1 LTHSEREDLPTT
13 AANILVADDDP
24 LYRLLLERSA
34 RAWGYRPVVVCD
46 GAEAWS
52 ALAQPDGPR
61 IALLDWVMPGMDGL
75 EVCRR
80 IRRAGLPHYIYLIL
94 LTAKTEP
101 HDLIAGLEAGADEFV
116 GKPVKLEQL
125 RLRVKT
131 GERIVDARTRRR
143 APDQSEMLLEQLR
156 RVSAGLFR
164 TQEEE
169 RSRIARELHEGV
181 AQDLSSVLM
190 QLGVAG
196 YAPPERREEIL
207 QRVAS
212 TTESTIRSVRS
223 LAYALYPLLLDEIGL
238 VAALQHYAGAMW
250 SDRNTEI
257 ELVLAAGF
265 GRVDVDVERALFRI
279 AQEAVANA
287 KKRSSGA
294 RTVIHLCRE
303 GNDVLLEV
311 RHEVCGFRQPEP
323 DEPAVTEA
331 AERVE
336 ILSMRERAEQAGGR
350 LEFRSSEG
358 GMTVRAVL
366 PSHPRS

>member
-1 LTHSEREDLPTT
+1 
-13 AANILVADDDP
+13 
-24 LYRLLLERSA
+24 
-34 RAWGYRPVVVCD
+34 
-46 GAEAWS
+46 
-52 ALAQPDGPR
+52 
-61 IALLDWVMPGMDGL
+61 MPGMDGI

-80 IRRAGLPHYIYLIL
+80 VRRAGLAHYVYLIL

-101 HDLIAGLEAGADEFV
+101 HDLMAGLEAGADEFV

-131 GERIVDARTRRR
+131 GERIVDSQARRR
-143 APDQSEMLLEQLR
+143 VPDPSGLLLDQLR
-156 RVSAGLFR
+156 QVSAGLFR

-196 YAPPERREEIL
+196 HATPERRDEIL
-207 QRVAS
+207 QRVARIA
-212 TTESTIRSVRS
+212 EATIRNVRS

-238 VAALQHYAGAMW
+238 VAALQHYAGAVW
-250 SDRNTEI
+250 SDGATEI

-265 GRVDVDVERALFRI
+265 GRVDPNVERALFRI

-287 KKRSSGA
+287 KKHAPGA
-294 RTVIHLCRE
+294 RTVILLCRE
-303 GNDVLLEV
+303 GDDVLLEV
-311 RHEVCGFRQPEP
+311 RDEGRGFLEP
-323 DEPAVTEA
+323 KPHGDAVSQT
-331 AERVE
+331 AEGVG

-350 LEFRSSEG
+350 LEFRSNDG
-358 GMTVRAVL
+358 GTTVRAVL
-366 PSHPRS
+366 PAAPRS